1 MYSLSFQKVDE
12 ANERVGAKALNL
24 IKMKRKN
31 LPIPD
36 GFVIQ
41 TEALKR
47 YIEWNGIDRQTDNI
61 HERILHGKFLLKLNQ
76 IS

>member
-1 MYSLSFQKVDE
+1 MKKLEQ
-12 ANERVGAKALNL
+12 RALNL

-47 YIEWNGIDRQTDNI
+47 YIEWNEIDRQTDNI
-61 HERILHGKFLLKLNQ
+61 HEKFCTGN
-76 IS
+76 SY